1 MNPIHILAN
10 LIPPFIMATLIYIL
24 LTTNTIAEINPTSA
38 KLSPIKINQPLAH
51 LGKRLFFDKRLS
63 GDASV
68 SCASCHQPDLGYSDG
83 LALSDAYGPLA
94 GFRNTP
100 TLINVAHKSVWFHDG
115 RMGTNLND
123 VVRDQLTDPLWMNMD
138 MRIMQERCKQD
149 PHYVK
154 MFKQVL
160 LQEPSNGGVRKALAE
175 YLKSLQ
181 SKNVPFDNDNLTQQA
196 SRGWQLFNN
205 KAGCNICHSGPMF
218 TDLQPHNIGVS
229 EQQSIFDQVGR
240 SAAFIAFNM
249 FMGNENYM
257 NLRSDPGASVQ
268 QHRVNDPNFG
278 AFITPT
284 LRELSSTAPYMHNG
298 TAIDL
303 KQAIKIHFQGNR
315 IPELADVR
323 LDETETNDLIAFL
336 ISLSGTPLNGD
347 DFIWPQHKSIK
358 QNYSEIPDWKNS
370 SN

>member
-1 MNPIHILAN
+1 MNRTQNLTIFISPIFLAMLLFIFLTTHVFAEVNTTSVKLFPIKFNPSLAN
-10 LIPPFIMATLIYIL
+10 
-24 LTTNTIAEINPTSA
+24 
-38 KLSPIKINQPLAH
+38 

-68 SCASCHQPDLGYSDG
+68 SCASCHQPERGYSDG
-83 LALSDAYGPLA
+83 LALSDAYGQLA

-100 TLINVAHKSVWFHDG
+100 TLINVAHKSIWFHDG

-149 PHYVK
+149 PYYVK

-181 SKNVPFDNDNLTQQA
+181 SKNVPFDNDNLTPQA
-196 SRGWQLFNN
+196 NRGWQLFQN
-205 KAGCNICHSGPMF
+205 KANCDTCHSGPMF
-218 TDLQPHNIGVS
+218 TDLQPHNIGVL
-229 EQQSIFDQVGR
+229 EQQSIFNQVGR
-240 SAAFIAFNM
+240 SVAFIAFNM

-268 QHRVNDPNFG
+268 HHRTNDPNFG

-298 TAIDL
+298 TASDL
-303 KQAIKIHFQGNR
+303 NHAIKIHFQGKR
-315 IPELADVR
+315 ITELIDVQ
-323 LDETETNDLIAFL
+323 LDEAEVNDLVAFL
-336 ISLSGTPLNGD
+336 ESLSGTPLSGD
-347 DFIWPQHKSIK
+347 EFVWPQYKYIK
-358 QNYSEIPDWKNS
+358 QNYLAIPDWKNI